1 MPVKKK
7 QKIWQ
12 SILPAGAIMMVWII
26 WFRRQY
32 MLAGVLLILCA
43 MLPYLISFERSKPKA
58 RDIVLTAVLTALA
71 VAGRAAFFMLPQI
84 KPTCAIVI
92 VTGICFGSARGFLV
106 GALSALLSNFLF
118 SQGLWTPF
126 QMLALGMSGWLSGA
140 VFFEKQVPS
149 RWKLCAFGL
158 VISAVVYG
166 LLVEGSSF
174 FFLQAGEGIEA
185 VLTVYLTGVF
195 ANLLH
200 GIATTVFL
208 RMFGLPL
215 IRKLQRIRQKYD
227 LKA

>member
-1 MPVKKK
+1 MSVKKN

-32 MLAGVLLILCA
+32 MLAGLLLILCA

-140 VFFEKQVPS
+140 VFYEKQVPS

-158 VISAVVYG
+158 LISAVVYG

-200 GIATTVFL
+200 GIATMVFL
-208 RMFGLPL
+208 WMFGLPL

-227 LKA
+227 LTA